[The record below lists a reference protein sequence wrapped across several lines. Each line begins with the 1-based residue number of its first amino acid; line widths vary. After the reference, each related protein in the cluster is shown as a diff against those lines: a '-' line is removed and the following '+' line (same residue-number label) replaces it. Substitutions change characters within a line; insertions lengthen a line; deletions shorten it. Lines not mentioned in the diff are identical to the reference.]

1 MSPGIGHN
9 RHARE
14 TGERPPEC
22 SKATALPPDERPG
35 PVDRPTLGRRGLP
48 RPTAGRIAAYP
59 AQTVTDPSP
68 TPATDQSPR
77 PPSRRAFGCLIELV
91 ETVVLTAIIFIVLQ
105 SFVAQPFKVEQVS
118 MRDTIEEGQ
127 YVLVDKLTPHFDSYH
142 RGDIIV
148 FAPPANAEIQ
158 AGKPYI
164 KRIIGVAGD
173 RIVIQNGQVLV
184 NGIVL
189 DEPYLFAVD
198 GTAQPTTAHNEASTW
213 TVPADSLFVMG
224 DHRERSADSRD
235 FGPILVKDVVGR
247 AWLRY
252 WPLPALGVLPTDR
265 HPELGAASSGAASS
279 PGTSST
285 SRPASAGGA
294 SSAP

>member
-1 MSPGIGHN
+1 MSASGS
-9 RHARE
+9 ARE
-14 TGERPPEC
+14 ACRP
-22 SKATALPPDERPG
+22 SH
-35 PVDRPTLGRRGLP
+35 
-48 RPTAGRIAAYP
+48 I
-59 AQTVTDPSP
+59 S
-68 TPATDQSPR
+68 SPR
-77 PPSRRAFGCLIELV
+77 PSPSCWPGHCSQSDRRVRFGL
-91 ETVVLTAIIFIVLQ
+91 
-105 SFVAQPFKVEQVS
+105 
-118 MRDTIEEGQ
+118 G
-127 YVLVDKLTPHFDSYH
+127 
-142 RGDIIV
+142 
-148 FAPPANAEIQ
+148 ANAEIQ

-252 WPLPALGVLPTDR
+252 WPLSRLEVLR
-265 HPELGAASSGAASS
+265 
-279 PGTSST
+279 
-285 SRPASAGGA
+285 
-294 SSAP
+294 